1 MSGPDLF
8 TIAEVAAILR
18 IGRTTAYEL
27 AARDLATGGGE
38 GLGAVRVGNQLRVR
52 RTSLEAMIGGPLS
65 WPVSAGPARSSNV
78 VRLAAV
84 PERTEAPDSSLV
96 EPWSE
101 PSLPSGS

>member
-27 AARDLATGGGE
+27 AVRDLATGGGE
-38 GLGAVRVGNQLRVR
+38 GLGVVRIGNQLRVR
-52 RTSLEAMIGGPLS
+52 RASLEAMIGAPVW
-65 WPVSAGPARSSNV
+65 WPVSRGPDRSSKV

-84 PERTEAPDSSLV
+84 PERIAPADRSLV

-101 PSLPSGS
+101 PSLPFGS